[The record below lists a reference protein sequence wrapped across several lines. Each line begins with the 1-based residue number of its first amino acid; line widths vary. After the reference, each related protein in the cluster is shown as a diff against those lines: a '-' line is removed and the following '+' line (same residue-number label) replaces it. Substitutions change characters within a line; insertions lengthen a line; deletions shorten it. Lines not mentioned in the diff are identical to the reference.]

1 MFSRSNSVAQAALA
15 QVEAISK
22 SQAVIEFNP
31 DGTIV
36 TANENFLKTLGYSL
50 GEIQGKHHSMFVE
63 PAVRETA
70 AYREFWAKLNRGQYQ
85 AAEYKRIGKGG
96 KEVWIQASYNPMLDR
111 NGKVYRVIKFATDIT
126 AEKLASMEDAGMIA
140 AIGRAQ
146 AVIAFNLDGTVVTA
160 NENFLKTLGYSLG
173 EIQGKHH
180 SMFVEPAVRE
190 TAAYRE
196 FWAKLNRGQYQAA
209 EYKRIGKG
217 GKEVWIQASY
227 NPMLD
232 RNGKVYRVIK
242 FATDITAEKLASM
255 EDAGMIAAIGRA
267 QAVIAFNL
275 DGTVVTANENFLKTL
290 GYSLGEIQGKHHSMF
305 VEPAV
310 RETAAYREFWAK
322 LNRGQYQAAEYKRI
336 GKGGKE
342 VWIQASYNP
351 MLDRNGKVYRV
362 IKFATDI
369 TAEKLASMENAGMIA
384 AIGRAQAVIAF
395 NLDGTIIT
403 ANENFLKTLGYSLGE
418 IQGKHHSIF
427 VEPAMRDGAAYRE
440 FWASLNR
447 GEYQAA
453 EYKRIGKGG
462 KEVWILASYNPI
474 LDEKGKPFKVV
485 KFATDVTQQK
495 LRTADLA
502 GQIAAIGK
510 SQAVIE
516 FNMDGSVLTAN
527 ENFLNALG
535 YSLGE
540 IQGKRHSMFVEA
552 SERDGAAYRE
562 FWANLNAG
570 LYQAGEFKR
579 IGKGGKEIWIQASY
593 NPILD
598 LNGKP
603 FKVVKYAADTTAQVI
618 ARKRA
623 ESVRGMM
630 ETVAAGAEEL
640 NASVREISETMTK
653 SRQTASEAVVRV
665 DAADQQAQ
673 RLSAASESMGGI
685 VELIGNITGQINL
698 LALNATIE
706 SARAGEAGRGF
717 AVVASEVKNL
727 ANQAKQAT
735 DKIGQEIGNL
745 NGISGDVVSALTAI
759 KQSIQEVSEYV
770 TSTAAAVEEQSTVT
784 SEMSSSMQ
792 RAAAEAA
799 GGGR

>member
-15 QVEAISK
+15 QIEAISK
-22 SQAVIEFNP
+22 SQAVIEFNLDGTIVTANENFLKTLGYSLSEIQGKHHSMFVEP
-31 DGTIV
+31 AMRDSAAYREFWANLNRGQYQAAAFKRIGKGGKEVWIQASYNPMLDRNGRVYKVIKLATDITAEKLGGMEDAGMIAAIGRAQAVIAFNLDGTIV

-63 PAVRETA
+63 PAT
-70 AYREFWAKLNRGQYQ
+70 
-85 AAEYKRIGKGG
+85 
-96 KEVWIQASYNPMLDR
+96 
-111 NGKVYRVIKFATDIT
+111 
-126 AEKLASMEDAGMIA
+126 
-140 AIGRAQ
+140 
-146 AVIAFNLDGTVVTA
+146 
-160 NENFLKTLGYSLG
+160 
-173 EIQGKHH
+173 
-180 SMFVEPAVRE
+180 
-190 TAAYRE
+190 
-196 FWAKLNRGQYQAA
+196 
-209 EYKRIGKG
+209 
-217 GKEVWIQASY
+217 
-227 NPMLD
+227 
-232 RNGKVYRVIK
+232 
-242 FATDITAEKLASM
+242 
-255 EDAGMIAAIGRA
+255 
-267 QAVIAFNL
+267 
-275 DGTVVTANENFLKTL
+275 
-290 GYSLGEIQGKHHSMF
+290 
-305 VEPAV
+305 
-310 RETAAYREFWAK
+310 
-322 LNRGQYQAAEYKRI
+322 
-336 GKGGKE
+336 
-342 VWIQASYNP
+342 
-351 MLDRNGKVYRV
+351 
-362 IKFATDI
+362 
-369 TAEKLASMENAGMIA
+369 
-384 AIGRAQAVIAF
+384 
-395 NLDGTIIT
+395 
-403 ANENFLKTLGYSLGE
+403 
-418 IQGKHHSIF
+418 
-427 VEPAMRDGAAYRE
+427 RDSAAYRE

-485 KFATDVTQQK
+485 KFATDVSEQK

-535 YSLGE
+535 YSLRE
-540 IQGKRHSMFVEA
+540 IQGKHHSMFVDA
-552 SERDGAAYRE
+552 SDRDGAAYRQ

-570 LYQAGEFKR
+570 QYQAGEFKR
-579 IGKGGKEIWIQASY
+579 IGKGGREIWIQASY
-593 NPILD
+593 NPILN

-603 FKVVKYAADTTAQVI
+603 FKVVKYATDTTAQVI
-618 ARKRA
+618 ARKKSD
-623 ESVRGMM
+623 SVRGMM

-653 SRQTASEAVVRV
+653 SRQTASEAVGRV

-784 SEMSSSMQ
+784 SEMSTSMQ

-799 GGGR
+799 GIGR

>member
-111 NGKVYRVIKFATDIT
+111 NGKVYK
-126 AEKLASMEDAGMIA
+126 
-140 AIGRAQ
+140 
-146 AVIAFNLDGTVVTA
+146 
-160 NENFLKTLGYSLG
+160 
-173 EIQGKHH
+173 
-180 SMFVEPAVRE
+180 
-190 TAAYRE
+190 
-196 FWAKLNRGQYQAA
+196 
-209 EYKRIGKG
+209 
-217 GKEVWIQASY
+217 
-227 NPMLD
+227 
-232 RNGKVYRVIK
+232 
-242 FATDITAEKLASM
+242 
-255 EDAGMIAAIGRA
+255 
-267 QAVIAFNL
+267 
-275 DGTVVTANENFLKTL
+275 
-290 GYSLGEIQGKHHSMF
+290 
-305 VEPAV
+305 
-310 RETAAYREFWAK
+310 
-322 LNRGQYQAAEYKRI
+322 
-336 GKGGKE
+336 
-342 VWIQASYNP
+342 
-351 MLDRNGKVYRV
+351 V

-418 IQGKHHSIF
+418 IQGKHHSMF
-427 VEPAMRDGAAYRE
+427 VEPAMRDSAAYRE

-447 GEYQAA
+447 GEYQAT

-462 KEVWILASYNPI
+462 KEAWILASYNPI

-485 KFATDVTQQK
+485 KFATDVTEQK

-516 FNMDGSVLTAN
+516 FNMDGSILTAN

-535 YSLGE
+535 YSLRE
-540 IQGKRHSMFVEA
+540 IQGKQHSMFVDA
-552 SERDGAAYRE
+552 ADRDNAAYRE

-570 LYQAGEFKR
+570 RYQAGEFKR
-579 IGKGGKEIWIQASY
+579 IGKGGREVWIQASY

-640 NASVREISETMTK
+640 NASVREISETMSK

-745 NGISGDVVSALTAI
+745 NGISADVVSALTAI

-784 SEMSSSMQ
+784 SEMSTSMQ

-799 GGGR
+799 GAGR